1 VTQAGGVHQSL
12 TVVGTRIGAGFDEAE
27 HDAKISSRGGD
38 AKQCFV
44 RVCRSESASQRR
56 VGICASFEQQR
67 DVPATSAGDCVTQ
80 NICVVA
86 PYIRVG
92 AGIEQQF
99 DKLAAFLS
107 GRMPQG
113 APLMGIARVRVCP
126 SRDKGA
132 RALGLTVIGGADQR
146 VMPIASVF
154 WGHAERQEKPHSFGI
169 AAGSCLTQRLY

>member
-1 VTQAGGVHQSL
+1 MIITNQNMVDPQLTETQQQRQEKKDVQ
-12 TVVGTRIGAGFDEAE
+12 R
-27 HDAKISSRGGD
+27 SSDLFGSMLD
-38 AKQCFV
+38 
-44 RVCRSESASQRR
+44 SQRK
-56 VGICASFEQQR
+56 QQ
-67 DVPATSAGDCVTQ
+67 
-80 NICVVA
+80 
-86 PYIRVG
+86 
-92 AGIEQQF
+92 QQF
-99 DKLAAFLS
+99 DKVAAFLS